1 MRRRLLAAT
10 IVAVAAVAGTHPAA
24 ADMAQL
30 SVVSADPVDFTP
42 HVLDGTVW
50 SMTVVGD
57 TVVVGGAFTKVT
69 DSSRRQTYARRNIF
83 AFGLND
89 GAIRPF
95 APVVDGAVYS
105 LAAGAS
111 DTVYLGGAFKSVNG
125 AGQRGLARVGLDG
138 ERVSSF

>member
-24 ADMAQL
+24 ADMAQP
-30 SVVSADPVDFTP
+30 SVVSPDPVDFTP

-57 TVVVGGAFTKVT
+57 TVVVGGAFTKDA

-83 AFGLND
+83 AFGLRD
-89 GAIRPF
+89 GEIRPF
-95 APVVDGAVYS
+95 APIIDGAVYS
-105 LAAGAS
+105 LAGGS
-111 DTVYLGGAFKSVNG
+111 DGSVYAGGAFK
-125 AGQRGLARVGLDG
+125 
-138 ERVSSF
+138 